1 MKFVECCF
9 LLVLVLESQR
19 RFVVHLTE
27 DSLKSNLHY
36 DSPVTSDPNANH
48 FDFMSSVDES
58 TFVVELYHFRDLFN
72 KKLLSELRIAK

>member
-1 MKFVECCF
+1 MKFV
-9 LLVLVLESQR
+9 
-19 RFVVHLTE
+19 
-27 DSLKSNLHY
+27 
-36 DSPVTSDPNANH
+36 ANH